1 VPVERL
7 RSDYQG
13 APLVMADEGEIL
25 PRGVQGDTGEASR
38 AFLGGVVGLLLLELF
53 CAYRFG
59 TRRRTTA

>member
-1 VPVERL
+1 
-7 RSDYQG
+7 
-13 APLVMADEGEIL
+13 MADEGEIL